1 MPMSMKELDQT
12 YRRTYRRLITGVFI
26 VYGTSLLVVLS
37 LLISN
42 PKISTWISETVQS
55 EFASANAPTA
65 PASLRLAQP
74 AKPIRTVKA
83 E

>member
-26 VYGTSLLVVLS
+26 LYGTSLLMVFS
-37 LLISN
+37 LLVIN
-42 PKISTWISETVQS
+42 PKVSSWISQAAQS
-55 EFASANAPTA
+55 TFVTASAPTA
-65 PASLRLAQP
+65 PTSLRLAQP
-74 AKPIRTVKA
+74 ARRMQTVKA